1 MTTTKN
7 FLAACLVIV
16 LAAWVLYPVHVGAQ
30 SQSGTPGAIGANSN
44 ITQIGGVSANTDPCG
59 SWGVV
64 KKSVAINVAATA
76 TTTSIV
82 AVSGAT
88 AVFVCGFNIE
98 VTAGT
103 TPTFQF
109 EYGTGATCGTGTTV
123 LSGAYLGEATTLGL
137 SDFLYG
143 GGEMTIMQ
151 APASNGVC
159 IVTGGTTP
167 SIVGVV
173 TYVQQ

>member
-1 MTTTKN
+1 MKN
-7 FLAACLVIV
+7 YKAIFLTIL
-16 LAAWVLYPVHVGAQ
+16 LLTGTLWVASGRSQ
-30 SQSGTPGAIGANSN
+30 SQSGLPSSIGQNSN
-44 ITQIGGVSANTDPCG
+44 ITQIGGASVNTDPCG
-59 SWGVV
+59 SWGTL
-64 KKSVAINVAATA
+64 KKSVAINVSASA

-109 EYGTGATCGTGTTV
+109 EYGTGAACTGPTV
-123 LSGAYLGEATTLGL
+123 LSGPYMGEATTLGL

-151 APASNGVC
+151 VPASNGVC